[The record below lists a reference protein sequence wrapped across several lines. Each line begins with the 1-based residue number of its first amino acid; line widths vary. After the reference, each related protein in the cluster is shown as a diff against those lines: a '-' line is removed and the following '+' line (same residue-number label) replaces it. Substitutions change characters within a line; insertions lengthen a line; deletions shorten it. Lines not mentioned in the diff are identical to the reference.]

1 MNRRQYLART
11 GAAGTSVG
19 AIAGLAGCLDD
30 LSGSSETNDAQTGN
44 ADSRAGERA
53 IDRAA
58 GRLNE
63 AAQPLDE
70 LGELEDPD
78 TVEFDPEASRT
89 GITDAR
95 DHLETAESE
104 LGDDR
109 QADIDTLRAYADA
122 LEGLVAVTATVTD
135 EGITEDID
143 EVTAA
148 IEDEGDIEGASETV
162 GDRHTEIADA
172 RERWDEANATIQD
185 LDGDRLADLAGID
198 IADLEE
204 GAAALG
210 DVVTSLE
217 TLAATYDATL
227 DPDEGYG
234 ALEQGR
240 TDLENGAY
248 EDAQTAFETA
258 ESTFS
263 TAHQQLEDGMGEAPD
278 GLTGHFETA
287 ECQTRHLRDA
297 ASAFAESAGAA
308 VEGDAVTAKRRQDDG
323 ETALDE
329 VGTCTS

>member
-19 AIAGLAGCLDD
+19 ILTGLAGCLDD
-30 LSGSSETNDAQTGN
+30 LGGSSETNDAEGGD
-44 ADSRAGERA
+44 AGSRTGERA
-53 IDRAA
+53 LDRAA

-63 AAQPLDE
+63 AAQPLNE
-70 LGELEDPD
+70 LGNLEDPEA
-78 TVEFDPEASRT
+78 VEFDPEASRT
-89 GITDAR
+89 GIADAR

-148 IEDEGDIEGASETV
+148 IETEGDIEGASETV
-162 GDRHTEIADA
+162 GQRHTEMADA

-185 LDGDRLADLAGID
+185 LGGDRLNDLAGID

-217 TLAATYDATL
+217 TLAAAYDATL

-234 ALEQGR
+234 ALQQGR
-240 TDLENGAY
+240 DDFENGAY
-248 EDAQTAFETA
+248 EDAQAAFETA

-263 TAHQQLEDGMGEAPD
+263 TARQRLEDGTADAPD
-278 GLTGHFETA
+278 GLAGHFETA

-297 ASAFAESAGAA
+297 AAAFTESAGAA
-308 VEGDAVTAKRRQDDG
+308 ADGDAVTAKRRQDDG
-323 ETALDE
+323 ETALDN
-329 VGTCTS
+329 VGTCTN